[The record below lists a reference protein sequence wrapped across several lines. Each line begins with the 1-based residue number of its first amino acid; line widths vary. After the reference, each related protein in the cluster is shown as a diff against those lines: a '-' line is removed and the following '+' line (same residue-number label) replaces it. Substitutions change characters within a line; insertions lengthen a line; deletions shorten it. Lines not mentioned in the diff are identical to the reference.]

1 MTLSGYLACLKSRL
15 LITSMNRIAIV
26 TGVSRLAGIGRAT
39 CLELAKDGIDIF
51 FTYWSA
57 YDKQMPWSVAKDEPD
72 IIQKEIRSLG
82 RKCEKL
88 ELDLS
93 APKAVDLLFEK
104 VMSKMGT
111 ADILINN
118 ATYSTE
124 TTLENFSVSELDKH
138 YYINVRATTLL
149 TLGFIKQFRRSSG
162 GRIVNLTSGQSLG
175 QMPDELAYAITKGA
189 AETLT
194 TTLSQKIAV
203 RGITI
208 NAVNP
213 GPNDTGWMDDN
224 IKKGLKE
231 RFPMKRLG
239 TPQDTANLIGFLV
252 SEKAE
257 WVTGQI
263 IHSEGG
269 FVR

>member
-1 MTLSGYLACLKSRL
+1 
-15 LITSMNRIAIV
+15 MNRRVALV
-26 TGVSRLAGIGRAT
+26 TGVSRLAGIGRAI

-51 FTYWSA
+51 FTYWSD
-57 YDKQMPWSVAKDEPD
+57 YDKQMPWSVDTNEPN
-72 IIQKEIRSLG
+72 IIQKEIRALN

-93 APKAVDLLFEK
+93 DAQSICKLMDEVEK
-104 VMSKMGT
+104 KMGSV
-111 ADILINN
+111 DILINN

-124 TTLENFSVSELDKH
+124 TKINNLSATVLDKH
-138 YYINVRATTLL
+138 YNINVRATTLL
-149 TLGFIKQFRRSSG
+149 TVEFIKRFNKSTG
-162 GRIVNLTSGQSLG
+162 GRIINLTSGQSIG
-175 QMPDELAYAITKGA
+175 PMPDELAYAVTKGA

-194 TTLSQKIAV
+194 TTLSQKIAAK
-203 RGITI
+203 GMTI

-213 GPNDTGWMDDN
+213 GPNDTGWMDDEL
-224 IKKGLKE
+224 KQKLKE

-239 TPQDTANLIGFLV
+239 TPQDSANLISFLV

-269 FVR
+269 FMR